1 LGFKP
6 LADDTELDVEARQ
19 VAAWRSMSAAQ
30 KAAMVVSASRAADA
44 MALAGIRARF
54 PESTPREQFLRL
66 ALLKFG
72 YQLAS
77 RAYPDIDRLHLR

>member
-19 VAAWRSMSAAQ
+19 VAAWRSMSAAH
-30 KAAMVVSASRAADA
+30 KDA
-44 MALAGIRARF
+44 MALTGIRARF